1 MTVECF
7 PGLVMEVTPQHQDLL
22 APTAQDSTME
32 AEATFPPHIQAL
44 SMPVAKDRLGLE
56 TLRAVTASLQT
67 SLQVQIMATQ
77 W

>member
-7 PGLVMEVTPQHQDLL
+7 LGLVMAVTPQHQDLL

-32 AEATFPPHIQAL
+32 VEATFPPHIQVL
-44 SMPVAKDRLGLE
+44 SMPVAKDLLALE
-56 TLRAVTASLQT
+56 ILQAVTASLQT